1 MVNVMGQ
8 TPEDAMRILQERID
22 EAQRQAQGARDFVE
36 ALQKARITGHDSR
49 SEIEVEVNSDGR
61 MVNIEID
68 EQALE
73 GQPAT
78 LSRQLWKP
86 MLMRATTCANS
97 CVSEPQNATAIRLV
111 SCVVTLITS
120 TPPSVRWGA
129 DRHGQCR
136 PQSRY
141 QPYPFSF
148 NGDQQL
154 RING

>member
-73 GQPAT
+73 GSASDLEQAIMEAYADAGKNMREFVRQRATECYGDKVGLMRGYLDNLDAT
-78 LSRQLWKP
+78 LGSLGR
-86 MLMRATTCANS
+86 
-97 CVSEPQNATAIRLV
+97 
-111 SCVVTLITS
+111 
-120 TPPSVRWGA
+120 
-129 DRHGQCR
+129 
-136 PQSRY
+136 
-141 QPYPFSF
+141 
-148 NGDQQL
+148 
-154 RING
+154 

>member
-73 GQPAT
+73 GSASDLEQAIMEAYADAGNNMREFVRQRVTECYGDKVGLMRGYLDNLDAT
-78 LSRQLWKP
+78 LGSLGR
-86 MLMRATTCANS
+86 
-97 CVSEPQNATAIRLV
+97 
-111 SCVVTLITS
+111 
-120 TPPSVRWGA
+120 
-129 DRHGQCR
+129 
-136 PQSRY
+136 
-141 QPYPFSF
+141 
-148 NGDQQL
+148 
-154 RING
+154 

>member
-73 GQPAT
+73 GSASDLEQAIMEAYADAGNNMREFVRQRATECYGDQVGLMRGYLDNLDAT
-78 LSRQLWKP
+78 LGSLGR
-86 MLMRATTCANS
+86 
-97 CVSEPQNATAIRLV
+97 
-111 SCVVTLITS
+111 
-120 TPPSVRWGA
+120 
-129 DRHGQCR
+129 
-136 PQSRY
+136 
-141 QPYPFSF
+141 
-148 NGDQQL
+148 
-154 RING
+154 

>member
-73 GQPAT
+73 GSASDLEQAIMEAYADAGNNMREFVRQRATECYGDKVGLMRGYLDTLDAT
-78 LSRQLWKP
+78 LGSLGRCSTWP
-86 MLMRATTCANS
+86 
-97 CVSEPQNATAIRLV
+97 VP
-111 SCVVTLITS
+111 TS
-120 TPPSVRWGA
+120 
-129 DRHGQCR
+129 Q
-136 PQSRY
+136 
-141 QPYPFSF
+141 
-148 NGDQQL
+148 
-154 RING
+154 

>member
-73 GQPAT
+73 VSASDLEQAIMEAYADAGNNMREFVRQRATECYGDKVGLMRGYLDNLDAT
-78 LSRQLWKP
+78 LGSLGR
-86 MLMRATTCANS
+86 
-97 CVSEPQNATAIRLV
+97 
-111 SCVVTLITS
+111 
-120 TPPSVRWGA
+120 
-129 DRHGQCR
+129 
-136 PQSRY
+136 
-141 QPYPFSF
+141 
-148 NGDQQL
+148 
-154 RING
+154 

>member
-61 MVNIEID
+61 MVNIETD

-73 GQPAT
+73 GSASDLEQAIMEAYADAGNNMREFVRQRATECYGDKVGLMRGYLDNLDAT
-78 LSRQLWKP
+78 LGSLGR
-86 MLMRATTCANS
+86 
-97 CVSEPQNATAIRLV
+97 
-111 SCVVTLITS
+111 
-120 TPPSVRWGA
+120 
-129 DRHGQCR
+129 
-136 PQSRY
+136 
-141 QPYPFSF
+141 
-148 NGDQQL
+148 
-154 RING
+154 

>member
-73 GQPAT
+73 GSASDLEQAIMEAYADAGNNMRESVRQRATECYGDKVGLMRGYLDNLDAT
-78 LSRQLWKP
+78 LGSLGR
-86 MLMRATTCANS
+86 
-97 CVSEPQNATAIRLV
+97 
-111 SCVVTLITS
+111 
-120 TPPSVRWGA
+120 
-129 DRHGQCR
+129 
-136 PQSRY
+136 
-141 QPYPFSF
+141 
-148 NGDQQL
+148 
-154 RING
+154 

>member
-73 GQPAT
+73 GSASDLEQAIMEAYADAGNNMREFVRQRATECYGDKVGLMRGYLDKLDAT
-78 LSRQLWKP
+78 LSSLGR
-86 MLMRATTCANS
+86 
-97 CVSEPQNATAIRLV
+97 
-111 SCVVTLITS
+111 
-120 TPPSVRWGA
+120 
-129 DRHGQCR
+129 
-136 PQSRY
+136 
-141 QPYPFSF
+141 
-148 NGDQQL
+148 
-154 RING
+154 

>member
-73 GQPAT
+73 GSASDLEQ
-78 LSRQLWKP
+78 
-86 MLMRATTCANS
+86 
-97 CVSEPQNATAIRLV
+97 AIM
-111 SCVVTLITS
+111 
-120 TPPSVRWGA
+120 
-129 DRHGQCR
+129 
-136 PQSRY
+136 
-141 QPYPFSF
+141 
-148 NGDQQL
+148 
-154 RING
+154 

>member
-73 GQPAT
+73 GSASDLEQAIMEAYADAGNNMREFVRQRAIECYGDKVGLMRGYLDNLDAT
-78 LSRQLWKP
+78 LGSLGR
-86 MLMRATTCANS
+86 
-97 CVSEPQNATAIRLV
+97 
-111 SCVVTLITS
+111 
-120 TPPSVRWGA
+120 
-129 DRHGQCR
+129 
-136 PQSRY
+136 
-141 QPYPFSF
+141 
-148 NGDQQL
+148 
-154 RING
+154 

>member
-73 GQPAT
+73 GSASDLEQAIMEAYADAGNNMREFVRQRATECYGDKVGLMRGYLDNLDAT
-78 LSRQLWKP
+78 LGSL
-86 MLMRATTCANS
+86 
-97 CVSEPQNATAIRLV
+97 
-111 SCVVTLITS
+111 
-120 TPPSVRWGA
+120 G
-129 DRHGQCR
+129 H
-136 PQSRY
+136 
-141 QPYPFSF
+141 
-148 NGDQQL
+148 
-154 RING
+154 

>member
-73 GQPAT
+73 GSASDLEQ
-78 LSRQLWKP
+78 
-86 MLMRATTCANS
+86 
-97 CVSEPQNATAIRLV
+97 AIME
-111 SCVVTLITS
+111 
-120 TPPSVRWGA
+120 A
-129 DRHGQCR
+129 
-136 PQSRY
+136 
-141 QPYPFSF
+141 
-148 NGDQQL
+148 
-154 RING
+154 

>member
-61 MVNIEID
+61 MVNIEIY

-73 GQPAT
+73 GSASDLEQAIMEAYADAGNNMREFVRQRATECYGDKVGLMRGYLDNLDAT
-78 LSRQLWKP
+78 LGSLGR
-86 MLMRATTCANS
+86 
-97 CVSEPQNATAIRLV
+97 
-111 SCVVTLITS
+111 
-120 TPPSVRWGA
+120 
-129 DRHGQCR
+129 
-136 PQSRY
+136 
-141 QPYPFSF
+141 
-148 NGDQQL
+148 
-154 RING
+154 

>member
-8 TPEDAMRILQERID
+8 TLEDAMRILQERID

-73 GQPAT
+73 GSASDLEQAIMEAYADAGNNMREFVRQRATECYGDKVGLMRGYLDNLDAT
-78 LSRQLWKP
+78 LGSLGR
-86 MLMRATTCANS
+86 
-97 CVSEPQNATAIRLV
+97 
-111 SCVVTLITS
+111 
-120 TPPSVRWGA
+120 
-129 DRHGQCR
+129 
-136 PQSRY
+136 
-141 QPYPFSF
+141 
-148 NGDQQL
+148 
-154 RING
+154 

>member
-1 MVNVMGQ
+1 MVDVMGR

-73 GQPAT
+73 GSASDLEQAIMEAYADAGNNMREFVRQRATECYGDKVGLMRGYLDNLDAT
-78 LSRQLWKP
+78 LGSLGR
-86 MLMRATTCANS
+86 
-97 CVSEPQNATAIRLV
+97 
-111 SCVVTLITS
+111 
-120 TPPSVRWGA
+120 
-129 DRHGQCR
+129 
-136 PQSRY
+136 
-141 QPYPFSF
+141 
-148 NGDQQL
+148 
-154 RING
+154 

>member
-73 GQPAT
+73 GSASDLEQAIMEAYADAGNNMREFVRQRATACYGDKVGLMRGYLDNLDAT
-78 LSRQLWKP
+78 LGSLGR
-86 MLMRATTCANS
+86 
-97 CVSEPQNATAIRLV
+97 
-111 SCVVTLITS
+111 
-120 TPPSVRWGA
+120 
-129 DRHGQCR
+129 
-136 PQSRY
+136 
-141 QPYPFSF
+141 
-148 NGDQQL
+148 
-154 RING
+154 

>member
-73 GQPAT
+73 G
-78 LSRQLWKP
+78 
-86 MLMRATTCANS
+86 
-97 CVSEPQNATAIRLV
+97 
-111 SCVVTLITS
+111 
-120 TPPSVRWGA
+120 
-129 DRHGQCR
+129 
-136 PQSRY
+136 
-141 QPYPFSF
+141 
-148 NGDQQL
+148 
-154 RING
+154 

>member
-73 GQPAT
+73 GSASDLEQAIMEAYADAGNNKREFVRQRATECYGDKVGLMRGYLDNLDAT
-78 LSRQLWKP
+78 LGSLGR
-86 MLMRATTCANS
+86 
-97 CVSEPQNATAIRLV
+97 
-111 SCVVTLITS
+111 
-120 TPPSVRWGA
+120 
-129 DRHGQCR
+129 
-136 PQSRY
+136 
-141 QPYPFSF
+141 
-148 NGDQQL
+148 
-154 RING
+154 

>member
-36 ALQKARITGHDSR
+36 ALQKARITGHDSL

-73 GQPAT
+73 GSASDLEQAIMEAYADAGNNMREFVRQRATECYGDKVGLMRGYLDNLDAT
-78 LSRQLWKP
+78 LGSLGR
-86 MLMRATTCANS
+86 
-97 CVSEPQNATAIRLV
+97 
-111 SCVVTLITS
+111 
-120 TPPSVRWGA
+120 
-129 DRHGQCR
+129 
-136 PQSRY
+136 
-141 QPYPFSF
+141 
-148 NGDQQL
+148 
-154 RING
+154 

>member
-73 GQPAT
+73 GSASDLEQAIMEAYADAGNNMREFVRQRATECYGGKVGLMRGYLDNLDAT
-78 LSRQLWKP
+78 LGSLGR
-86 MLMRATTCANS
+86 
-97 CVSEPQNATAIRLV
+97 
-111 SCVVTLITS
+111 
-120 TPPSVRWGA
+120 
-129 DRHGQCR
+129 
-136 PQSRY
+136 
-141 QPYPFSF
+141 
-148 NGDQQL
+148 
-154 RING
+154 

>member
-61 MVNIEID
+61 MVSIEID

-73 GQPAT
+73 GSASDLEQAIMEAYADAGNNMREFVRQRATECYGDKVGLMRGYLDNLDAT
-78 LSRQLWKP
+78 LGSLGR
-86 MLMRATTCANS
+86 
-97 CVSEPQNATAIRLV
+97 
-111 SCVVTLITS
+111 
-120 TPPSVRWGA
+120 
-129 DRHGQCR
+129 
-136 PQSRY
+136 
-141 QPYPFSF
+141 
-148 NGDQQL
+148 
-154 RING
+154 

>member
-73 GQPAT
+73 GSASDLEQAIMEAYADAGNNMREFV
-78 LSRQLWKP
+78 RQ
-86 MLMRATTCANS
+86 RATEC
-97 CVSEPQNATAIRLV
+97 
-111 SCVVTLITS
+111 
-120 TPPSVRWGA
+120 
-129 DRHGQCR
+129 
-136 PQSRY
+136 
-141 QPYPFSF
+141 
-148 NGDQQL
+148 
-154 RING
+154 

>member
-73 GQPAT
+73 GSASDLEQAIMEAYADAGNNMREFVRQRATECYGDKVGLMRGYLDTLDAT
-78 LSRQLWKP
+78 LGSLGR
-86 MLMRATTCANS
+86 
-97 CVSEPQNATAIRLV
+97 
-111 SCVVTLITS
+111 
-120 TPPSVRWGA
+120 
-129 DRHGQCR
+129 
-136 PQSRY
+136 
-141 QPYPFSF
+141 
-148 NGDQQL
+148 
-154 RING
+154 

>member
-8 TPEDAMRILQERID
+8 TPEDAMRILQERIY

-73 GQPAT
+73 GSASDLEQAIMEAYADAGNNMREFVRQRATECYGEKVGLMRGYLDNLDAT
-78 LSRQLWKP
+78 LGSLGR
-86 MLMRATTCANS
+86 
-97 CVSEPQNATAIRLV
+97 
-111 SCVVTLITS
+111 
-120 TPPSVRWGA
+120 
-129 DRHGQCR
+129 
-136 PQSRY
+136 
-141 QPYPFSF
+141 
-148 NGDQQL
+148 
-154 RING
+154 

>member
-49 SEIEVEVNSDGR
+49 SEIEVKVNSDGR

-73 GQPAT
+73 GSASDLEQAIMEAYADAGNNMREFVRQRATECYGDKVGLMRGYLDNLDAT
-78 LSRQLWKP
+78 LGSLGR
-86 MLMRATTCANS
+86 
-97 CVSEPQNATAIRLV
+97 
-111 SCVVTLITS
+111 
-120 TPPSVRWGA
+120 
-129 DRHGQCR
+129 
-136 PQSRY
+136 
-141 QPYPFSF
+141 
-148 NGDQQL
+148 
-154 RING
+154 

>member
-73 GQPAT
+73 GSANDLEQAIMEAYADAGNNMREFVRQRATECYGDKVGLMRGYLDNLDAT
-78 LSRQLWKP
+78 LGSLGR
-86 MLMRATTCANS
+86 
-97 CVSEPQNATAIRLV
+97 
-111 SCVVTLITS
+111 
-120 TPPSVRWGA
+120 
-129 DRHGQCR
+129 
-136 PQSRY
+136 
-141 QPYPFSF
+141 
-148 NGDQQL
+148 
-154 RING
+154 

>member
-73 GQPAT
+73 GSASDLEQ
-78 LSRQLWKP
+78 
-86 MLMRATTCANS
+86 ANYGS
-97 CVSEPQNATAIRLV
+97 LC
-111 SCVVTLITS
+111 
-120 TPPSVRWGA
+120 
-129 DRHGQCR
+129 
-136 PQSRY
+136 
-141 QPYPFSF
+141 
-148 NGDQQL
+148 
-154 RING
+154 

>member
-68 EQALE
+68 GSASDLEQAIMEAYADAGNNMREFVRQRATECYGDKVGLMR
-73 GQPAT
+73 GYLDNLDAT
-78 LSRQLWKP
+78 LGSLGR
-86 MLMRATTCANS
+86 
-97 CVSEPQNATAIRLV
+97 
-111 SCVVTLITS
+111 
-120 TPPSVRWGA
+120 
-129 DRHGQCR
+129 
-136 PQSRY
+136 
-141 QPYPFSF
+141 
-148 NGDQQL
+148 
-154 RING
+154 